1 MPSDS
6 QNNKRIA
13 QNTLLLYFR
22 MLFLMLVSLYTSR
35 VNLNALGIEDFGIYN
50 VVGGLVAMFSIISG
64 SLVSSI
70 SRFITFELGTE
81 NKEKLKKVFST
92 AVSIQFFLVIIVV
105 ILAETI
111 GLWFLNNKMVIP
123 EERILAANIIYQFS
137 IISFALSLMSIPYT
151 GTIVAHEKMSAF
163 AYISIFDVI
172 GKLAVAL
179 TISIAP
185 IDKLIW
191 FAGFIVFNSTII
203 QSIYIF
209 YCKRHFEE
217 CTYHFIFDKSLL
229 KNMFGFAG
237 WNFIGSI
244 AAILRDQGGN
254 IVINMFC
261 GPAVNAARGVAMQ
274 VNNAVSGFVSNFQTA
289 LNPQITKSY
298 ASGNYDYMM
307 QLIFQGARL
316 SYYILLILAF
326 YHQ

>member
-1 MPSDS
+1 MP
-6 QNNKRIA
+6 N
-13 QNTLLLYFR
+13 
-22 MLFLMLVSLYTSR
+22 
-35 VNLNALGIEDFGIYN
+35 
-50 VVGGLVAMFSIISG
+50 
-64 SLVSSI
+64 
-70 SRFITFELGTE
+70 
-81 NKEKLKKVFST
+81 
-92 AVSIQFFLVIIVV
+92 
-105 ILAETI
+105 
-111 GLWFLNNKMVIP
+111 
-123 EERILAANIIYQFS
+123 
-137 IISFALSLMSIPYT
+137 
-151 GTIVAHEKMSAF
+151 
-163 AYISIFDVI
+163 ISIFDVI

-274 VNNAVSGFVSNFQTA
+274 VNNAVSGLFPTFRQHSIHKLQKVMLLATM
-289 LNPQITKSY
+289 IT
-298 ASGNYDYMM
+298 
-307 QLIFQGARL
+307 
-316 SYYILLILAF
+316 
-326 YHQ
+326 